1 MAKVTNNRKA
11 GHTIFTQ
18 AGAVNIRPGQS
29 RDLDLTETEADE
41 IRSAGLVVEQG
52 EAEAG
57 LSSMKVEDLKAL
69 AEREDIDL
77 GDATKK
83 ADIVSAI
90 ELAREEA
97 GQQE

>member
-29 RDLDLTETEADE
+29 RDVELTETEAEE
-41 IRSAGLVVEQG
+41 IRSAGLDVEQDG
-52 EAEAG
+52 EGAG
-57 LSSMKVEDLKAL
+57 LSSMKVDDLKAL
-69 AEREDIDL
+69 AEEEGIDL

-97 GQQE
+97 GQQ